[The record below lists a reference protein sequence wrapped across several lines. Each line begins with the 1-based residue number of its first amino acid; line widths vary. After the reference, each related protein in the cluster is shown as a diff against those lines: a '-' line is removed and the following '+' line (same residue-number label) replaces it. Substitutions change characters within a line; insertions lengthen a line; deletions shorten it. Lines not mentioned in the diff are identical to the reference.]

1 MRDIVVAVLYYRVS
15 TEEQGKKGFSLPEQ
29 RRECLTRAQSL
40 AAGRTA
46 ELKVFEFEDTAS
58 GEVLDRPGLTAC
70 REFIR
75 KNTVHYFICL
85 DPDRFSR
92 SLFNAL
98 LVTQEIEQRGLDL
111 VFIQHDYQNTP
122 EGRLFY
128 QLRGAVSEFEKA
140 KILERSAR
148 GRKGKLASG
157 GIPNRVKPW
166 GYEWDTKAK
175 TLRIDEKQ
183 APWVIR
189 MFEMYADGASYQKIA
204 DEFTA
209 LEVPPPRGKCWY
221 KTAIQRMLKNP
232 VYKGELVLN
241 RWDCSGLGP
250 LKKVPKEKRRALTM
264 PLKPEDQWVTVQV
277 PAIVTEELWQR
288 AQSQNQNRTR
298 LMQRGVGLLSGLC
311 VCGLCGQRI
320 HYAGE
325 AKYRYLRCIGRYPH
339 LRDARPDLREVPACK
354 WTDVKSNSIEAGI
367 WDRVHV
373 WLKDQNELAR
383 ERREQ
388 AEAAAIAPESDE
400 RVRQLEEH
408 LASRKEEHRRVFYL
422 AAKGL
427 APEGIEKDLERLLAQ
442 VKALESELA
451 AVTAKQKYWQVS
463 SDVELAD
470 WAAMA
475 SLVGDE
481 LDALELSGRQKVVR
495 ALIRQVTVW
504 PDGRFAY
511 ALK

>member
-29 RRECLTRAQSL
+29 RRECQTRAHML
-40 AAGRTA
+40 AATKGA
-46 ELKVFEFEDTAS
+46 ELKMYEFEDTAS
-58 GEVLDRPGLTAC
+58 GEVLDRPGLAAC

-75 KNTVHYFICL
+75 KNAAHYFVCL

-98 LVTQEIEQRGLDL
+98 LVTQEIEARGLEL

-140 KILERSAR
+140 KIMERSAR

-157 GIPNRVKPW
+157 GIPNRVQPW
-166 GYEWDTKAK
+166 GYQWDTQAK
-175 TLRIDEKQ
+175 TLRVDANQ
-183 APWVIR
+183 APWVAR

-209 LEVPPPRGKCWY
+209 LQVPPPRGLCWY
-221 KTAIQRMLKNP
+221 KTAIQRMLPNP

-241 RWDCSGLGP
+241 RWNCAGLGP

-264 PLKPEDQWVTVQV
+264 SLKPQDEWVTVPV
-277 PAIVTEELWQR
+277 PAIITEELWQR
-288 AQSQNQNRTR
+288 AQAQNQNRTR

-311 VCGLCGQRI
+311 VCGLCGLRI
-320 HYAGE
+320 YYMGDP
-325 AKYRYLRCIGRYPH
+325 KYRYLRCNGRYPH
-339 LRDARPDLREVPACK
+339 LRDARPHLRELPPCK
-354 WTDVKSNSIEAGI
+354 WTDVKAGGIERGI
-367 WDRVHV
+367 WSRVHL
-373 WLKDQNELAR
+373 WLRDKDELIE
-383 ERREQ
+383 ERRRQ
-388 AEAAAIAPESDE
+388 AEQYATATEPNE
-400 RVRQLEEH
+400 RVQLLEQQ
-408 LASRKEEHRRVFYL
+408 LAARKEEHRRIFFL

-427 APEGIEKDLERLLAQ
+427 APEGIEKDLERLQAQ
-442 VKALESELA
+442 VKTLEAELHA
-451 AVTAKQKYWQVS
+451 IAAKQRYHQVA
-463 SDVELAD
+463 AD
-470 WAAMA
+470 IDIADLTAMA
-475 SLVGDE
+475 SVVGEE
-481 LDALELSGRQKVVR
+481 LDALDLPGRQRVVR
-495 ALIRQVTVW
+495 ALLRQVTVW
-504 PDGRFAY
+504 PDGRFEY